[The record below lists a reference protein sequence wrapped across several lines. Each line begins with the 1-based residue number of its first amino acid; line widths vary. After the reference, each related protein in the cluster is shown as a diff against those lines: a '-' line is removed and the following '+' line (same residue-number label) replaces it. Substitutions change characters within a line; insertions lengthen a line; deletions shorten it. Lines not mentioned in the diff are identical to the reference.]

1 MSTFQLDKAHSDV
14 TFQVK
19 HMMVSKAKGEFKN
32 FDIQVTGDIEN
43 LESLQVTAEIDAASI
58 DTNNTDRDNHLRS
71 ADFFDVEHHP
81 KITIKSQSVK
91 KVSDTEYEL
100 TAQVTIRGVTKTE
113 TFRVHYNGLAKHPMT
128 GKMVAGFEVSG
139 KINRDDYGLTW
150 NAPLETGGLLVG
162 KEVTINA
169 NLEFVVE

>member
-1 MSTFQLDKAHSDV
+1 MSTFQLDKAHSGV

-19 HMMVSKAKGEFKN
+19 HMMVSNAKGEFKN
-32 FDIQVTGDIEN
+32 FDILVTGDVQN
-43 LESLQVTAEIDAASI
+43 LESLQVTAEIDVASI
-58 DTNNTDRDNHLRS
+58 NTNNEDRDNHLRS

-81 KITIKSQSVK
+81 KITVKSQSIK
-91 KVSDTEYEL
+91 KVSDSEYEL
-100 TAQVTIRGVTKTE
+100 TADVTIRGVTKTE
-113 TFRVHYNGLAKHPMT
+113 TFRVQFNGLAKHPMM

-162 KEVTINA
+162 KEVKLNA
-169 NLEFVVE
+169 NLEFFVE